1 MRNEA
6 ISIETEKKVAKPKIY
21 VFNLFLFG
29 RIETATR
36 CVRSRTY
43 RFERRDKFGCVRQV
57 PRVYLHEYIDSIVWR
72 RASHLAEPFHNPGS
86 NLRLVSREMYHIHN
100 NVQLFILYV
109 EQASTQS
116 SVQISINYIDIFNTE
131 DSS

>member
-43 RFERRDKFGCVRQV
+43 RFERRDKFGCVR
-57 PRVYLHEYIDSIVWR
+57 
-72 RASHLAEPFHNPGS
+72 
-86 NLRLVSREMYHIHN
+86 
-100 NVQLFILYV
+100 
-109 EQASTQS
+109 
-116 SVQISINYIDIFNTE
+116 
-131 DSS
+131 